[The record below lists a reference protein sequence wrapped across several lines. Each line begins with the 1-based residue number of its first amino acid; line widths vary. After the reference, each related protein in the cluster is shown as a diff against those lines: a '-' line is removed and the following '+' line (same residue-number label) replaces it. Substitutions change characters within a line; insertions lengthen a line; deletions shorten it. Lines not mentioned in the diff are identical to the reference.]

1 MSYITEQDF
10 VEINSISKNAM
21 FDKILKKKDIFVNAS
36 DYQQEFIKNINNYY
50 NNLLHINKIKSSAYD
65 KFTNKIIYY
74 YTDNDNVIDYD
85 KIDINKNKKYKL
97 SEIDASFYMNPNMKK
112 YMFLYDFLREYYL
125 NLAEIKKNKYNIDN
139 ASLYN
144 HEFKIRCKYLSSEN
158 EINNVYHTALNIEDY
173 VITFKFNNSNT
184 TGNKFVQPDIT
195 NLSDIKLY
203 SKNNQRNNQRIFT
216 NSYDNDYVNSFNE
229 LIKIVKNSDI
239 IINNDISYHK
249 LLSES
254 YKYKFNKILLTYI
267 IIKIIYF
274 YYRKHYPVKIKEV
287 NDILMK
293 DYPVLLNNISNK
305 VSDKDNSLLEIAL
318 NTEKKQ
324 FKLNRKPNLTEIKRL
339 REKITKKKGEIGHYI
354 EDNMDKEPPQVLL
367 NNIKKKESDIEKFEK
382 QLSNE
387 MYANLNKSQEQ
398 EAIAYKNE
406 LDKINKNITNKIK
419 NINNKNI
426 EINSDDSYYNKINIM
441 NYFVIFLLITIT
453 VIFIID
459 NTYSNLNVS
468 ISILLLTISIILYL
482 IVNYVI
488 NNNPN
493 YIYNNKGIIKNIFNY
508 FSGIQIEKF
517 KLNANSDFN
526 INVTSD
532 PVSLEELNSYIIAN
546 TDTQNLESKFYLK
559 IKNTDNGSEENINIF
574 TGTNII
580 DTEDSS
586 DYSNYVK
593 LDENGDIT
601 IDLKYEENKEY
612 SIYVPNVFNELQDKD
627 GTIGIKSSI
636 LAVGGGAAG
645 TKYKPIDGGFKRLGE
660 GGGGGAVI
668 HNENF
673 TLIGGET
680 YKIEIGEGGVVQ
692 DDTGQNI
699 KQATD
704 TKISLN
710 GENKIRA
717 KGAELILSTILA
729 NVNGVPEYVVRQIS
743 GADIEGNIDGSVDG
757 TFIRNKNNGRGGLS
771 GYNIQT
777 SQEFT
782 YSDNSTLSYE
792 TITQNPNDGD
802 SGYNYEGKG
811 KFYGAGGGSYNLCS
825 DSDGSEYYTYRDS
838 LQGNDNKIYI
848 CNKNESGVF
857 VQGQGGGKTDNYNG
871 DAGLDNGMDG
881 EKDTGSG
888 GGGGRIKGGNG
899 ANGRIIIKINNEIKE
914 SIESII
920 KTEIEKLQK
929 ELLVEAAKA
938 GESNANDLYQMAQE
952 HSSNI
957 TSIKNDLL
965 TGKIDLEEATSNI
978 EILQGIYNS
987 DYLIYTSNQNLL
999 DRRKQRINLY
1009 TTSNIKL
1016 QGLINATTNK
1026 IEINNAIIS
1035 SNYADLTAL
1044 QNELEN
1050 KQRTSNLITELN
1062 LLNEDKLNE
1071 IKQEYNNQYGQ
1082 AIEYKQCKNIMELH
1096 SIELAE
1102 KRSELSSNILQ
1113 KRLEIDDKK
1122 LKRKKELETELSGL
1136 RDLKMKAIQK
1146 RIEQEDIFRSKKRQ
1160 LNEELKK
1167 LEDNTEKSMIVTFKL
1182 NIDYKHAGIIGLNTQ
1197 KEIDK
1202 RALFKDILLNDL
1214 AMSLDVNKNRFSID
1228 SITSDKVEIKP
1239 KTNELSEDDILLK
1252 DLSGYIIKYTENFE
1266 TQESTYYENDKNILV
1281 TTTIYPAP
1289 GNLNINN
1296 PDEIFNNIETQASN
1310 AKSKLLN
1317 NTTYLRY
1324 LLEYKK
1330 EETEI
1335 NENDEII
1342 DKSVWVKAVDRPLR
1356 VKTNSIIITDNN
1368 NKINNIFNTFN
1379 EIEKTDI
1386 TTPTYYE
1393 RVNPLLKKEY
1403 NKFKEKND
1411 AYNLSYM
1418 KNKNKQNQRLY
1429 NIKYKKIVIDYV
1441 ISICLLLSILMILYK
1456 YISVSLVNLIFI
1468 ILFTIFTI
1476 IFIYKIT
1483 QILRTKSRNKYFEKN

>member
-144 HEFKIRCKYLSSEN
+144 HEFKIRCKYFSSEN

-203 SKNNQRNNQRIFT
+203 SKNNQRIFT

-267 IIKIIYF
+267 ILKIIYF

-339 REKITKKKGEIGHYI
+339 RELITKKKGEIRDYI
-354 EDNMDKEPPQVLL
+354 EQNIDNEPQELL
-367 NNIKKKESDIEKFEK
+367 NNIKEKENYIEKLEK

-459 NTYSNLNVS
+459 NAYSNLNVS

-517 KLNANSDFN
+517 NLNANSDFN
-526 INVTSD
+526 IDFTSD
-532 PVSLEELNSYIIAN
+532 PMTLDELNSYIIAN
-546 TDTQNLESKFYLK
+546 TDTDNLESKFYLK
-559 IKNTDNGSEENINIF
+559 ITNTDGREEYINIF
-574 TGTNII
+574 TGTDIS
-580 DTEDSS
+580 TEDSS
-586 DYSNYVK
+586 DYVKFDDSSN
-593 LDENGDIT
+593 II

-612 SIYVPNVFNELQDKD
+612 SIYVPNVFNEVSDE
-627 GTIGIKSSI
+627 TIGIKSSI

-645 TKYKPIDGGFKRLGE
+645 TKYHHIESIGYNRLGE

-668 HNENF
+668 YNDNF

-680 YKIEIGEGGVVQ
+680 YKIKIGTGGVVQ
-692 DDTGQNI
+692 DENI
-699 KQATD
+699 TQATD
-704 TKISLN
+704 TTISVN
-710 GENKIRA
+710 DENKITA
-717 KGAELILSTILA
+717 KGAKLELSTIPSDI
-729 NVNGVPEYVVRQIS
+729 NGVPNYVVRQIS
-743 GADIEGNIDGSVDG
+743 GADIDGNIDGSEDG
-757 TFIRNKNNGRGGLS
+757 MFIMNKDRGRGGLS
-771 GYNIQT
+771 GYNIQS
-777 SQEFT
+777 SQGFT
-782 YSDNSTLSYE
+782 YNNNSTLSFE

-802 SGYNYEGKG
+802 SGYEYNGTY
-811 KFYGAGGGSYNLCS
+811 YGAGGGSYNLCS
-825 DSDGSEYYTYRDS
+825 NGSEYYTRRDS
-838 LQGNDNKIYI
+838 LQQNDDNIYI
-848 CNKNESGVF
+848 CNKNEDEEF
-857 VQGQGGGKTDNYNG
+857 VQGQGGGKTDNNNG
-871 DAGLDNGMDG
+871 DAGQENGNNA
-881 EKDTGSG
+881 EPNTGSG
-888 GGGGRIKGGNG
+888 GGGGRNKGGDG
-899 ANGRIIIKINNEIKE
+899 ANGRIIIKINKEIKE

-920 KTEIEKLQK
+920 TTEIEKLQK
-929 ELLVEAAKA
+929 NLLVEAAEDGKSKA
-938 GESNANDLYQMAQE
+938 NTLYQMAQE
-952 HSSNI
+952 HSSDI
-957 TSIKNDLL
+957 TSIKDDLFA
-965 TGKIDLEEATSNI
+965 GKIDLEEAKSNI
-978 EILQGIYNS
+978 QILQSKYNS
-987 DYLIYTSNQNLL
+987 DLKTYNSNQDLL
-999 DRRKQRINLY
+999 ERRKQSINLY

-1026 IEINNAIIS
+1026 IDYNNAIIS
-1035 SNYADLTAL
+1035 SNYADLNAL
-1044 QNELEN
+1044 DIELRN
-1050 KQRTSNLITELN
+1050 KQTTSNLITELN
-1062 LLNEDKLNE
+1062 LLNEGKLDE
-1071 IKQEYNNQYGQ
+1071 IEQEYNKQYEQ
-1082 AIEYKQCKNIMELH
+1082 ALEYKECKNIMEQH
-1096 SIELAE
+1096 SIRLAE
-1102 KRSELSSNILQ
+1102 QRSELSSNILQ

-1122 LKRKKELETELSGL
+1122 LERKKELEKELSEL
-1136 RDLKMKAIQK
+1136 RKLKMDAIEN
-1146 RIEQEDIFRSKKRQ
+1146 RIVQEDIFRSKKRQ

-1289 GNLNINN
+1289 GNLDINN
-1296 PDEIFNNIETQASN
+1296 PDEIYNNIETQASN

-1317 NTTYLRY
+1317 NTTYFRY

-1356 VKTNSIIITDNN
+1356 VKTNSIIIKDNN

-1429 NIKYKKIVIDYV
+1429 NIKYKKIIIDYV

>member
-203 SKNNQRNNQRIFT
+203 SKNNQRIFT

-267 IIKIIYF
+267 ILKIIYF

-339 REKITKKKGEIGHYI
+339 RELITIKKGEIRDYI
-354 EDNMDKEPPQVLL
+354 EKNMDKEPQELL
-367 NNIKKKESDIEKFEK
+367 NNIKKKESDIENFEK

-532 PVSLEELNSYIIAN
+532 PMSLEELNSYIIAN
-546 TDTQNLESKFYLK
+546 TDTENLESKFYLK
-559 IKNTDNGSEENINIF
+559 IKNRAEETEENINIF
-574 TGTNII
+574 TGTNINT
-580 DTEDSS
+580 DESS
-586 DYSNYVK
+586 DYVK
-593 LDENGDIT
+593 FDENGDIT

-612 SIYVPNVFNELQDKD
+612 SIYVPNVFNELDD

-645 TKYKPIDGGFKRLGE
+645 TKYQQNVGGGFKRLGE

-673 TLIGGET
+673 TLIGGKT

-699 KQATD
+699 KQATN
-704 TKISLN
+704 TTISLN
-710 GENKIRA
+710 NENKIRA
-717 KGAELILSTILA
+717 KGAELILTTIPAA
-729 NVNGVPEYVVRQIS
+729 NIEGVPDYVVRQIS

-757 TFIRNKNNGRGGLS
+757 SGDGSVDGTFIRNKDNGRGGLS

-777 SQEFT
+777 SQGFT
-782 YSDNSTLSYE
+782 YSDSSTLSYE

-802 SGYNYEGKG
+802 SGYEYEGTH
-811 KFYGAGGGSYNLCS
+811 YGAGGGSYNLCS

-838 LQGNDNKIYI
+838 LQGNGDKIYI
-848 CNKNESGVF
+848 CNKNESDEF
-857 VQGQGGGKTDNYNG
+857 VQGQGGGKTDNDNG
-871 DAGLDNGMDG
+871 DAGLDNGNNG
-881 EKDTGSG
+881 EQDTGSG

-899 ANGRIIIKINNEIKE
+899 ANGRIIIKINKEIKDR
-914 SIESII
+914 IESII

-929 ELLVEAAKA
+929 ELLVEAAKV

-957 TSIKNDLL
+957 TSIKDDLL
-965 TGKIDLEEATSNI
+965 AGKIDLEKATSNI
-978 EILQGIYNS
+978 DILQRIYNS
-987 DYLIYTSNQNLL
+987 DYLTYTSNQSLL
-999 DRRKQRINLY
+999 DTRKQRINLY

-1044 QNELEN
+1044 QRELEN
-1050 KQRTSNLITELN
+1050 KQSTSNLIRELN
-1062 LLNEDKLNE
+1062 VLNKDKLE
-1071 IKQEYNNQYGQ
+1071 DIKKEYNTQYDK
-1082 AIEYKQCKNIMELH
+1082 AIVYKECKNIMELH
-1096 SIELAE
+1096 SIKLAE

-1122 LKRKKELETELSGL
+1122 LERKKELETELSGL
-1136 RDLKMKAIQK
+1136 RDLKMKAIQN
-1146 RIEQEDIFRSKKRQ
+1146 RIEQEDIFRTRKRQ

-1296 PDEIFNNIETQASN
+1296 PDEIYNNIETQASN

-1317 NTTYLRY
+1317 NTTYFRY

-1356 VKTNSIIITDNN
+1356 VKTNSIIIRDNN

>member
-50 NNLLHINKIKSSAYD
+50 NNLLNINKIKSSAYD

-74 YTDNDNVIDYD
+74 YTNNDNVIDYD

-144 HEFKIRCKYLSSEN
+144 HEFKIRCKYFSSEN

-203 SKNNQRNNQRIFT
+203 SKNNQRIFT

-267 IIKIIYF
+267 ILKIIYF

-339 REKITKKKGEIGHYI
+339 RELITKKKGEIRDYI
-354 EDNMDKEPPQVLL
+354 EQNMDNEPQELL
-367 NNIKKKESDIEKFEK
+367 NNIKEKENYIEKLEK

-517 KLNANSDFN
+517 NLNANSDLD
-526 INVTSD
+526 INVTSV
-532 PVSLEELNSYIIAN
+532 PITFEELNSYIKAN
-546 TDTQNLESKFYLK
+546 TDTKNLESKFYLK
-559 IKNTDNGSEENINIF
+559 IKNTDDGTENYINIF
-574 TGTNII
+574 TGTDIYTEDSSTEDI
-580 DTEDSS
+580 STEDSS
-586 DYSNYVK
+586 DYVKFDDSSN
-593 LDENGDIT
+593 IT

-612 SIYVPNVFNELQDKD
+612 SIYVPNVFNEVSDE
-627 GTIGIKSSI
+627 TIGIKSSI

-645 TKYKPIDGGFKRLGE
+645 TKYHHIESIGYNRLGE

-668 HNENF
+668 YNDNF

-680 YKIEIGEGGVVQ
+680 YKIKIGTGGVVQ
-692 DDTGQNI
+692 DENI
-699 KQATD
+699 TQATD
-704 TKISLN
+704 TTISLN
-710 GENKIRA
+710 DENKITA
-717 KGAELILSTILA
+717 KGAELILSPIPSDI
-729 NVNGVPEYVVRQIS
+729 NGVPEYVVRQIS
-743 GADIEGNIDGSVDG
+743 GADIDGNIDGSEDG
-757 TFIRNKNNGRGGLS
+757 TFIRNKDRGRGGLS
-771 GYNIQT
+771 GYNIQS

-782 YSDNSTLSYE
+782 YKDNSTLSFE

-802 SGYNYEGKG
+802 SGYEYEETY
-811 KFYGAGGGSYNLCS
+811 YGAGGGSYNLCS
-825 DSDGSEYYTYRDS
+825 DGSEYYTSPGDS
-838 LQGNDNKIYI
+838 GLEQNGDNIYI
-848 CNKNESGVF
+848 CNKNDLGVF
-857 VQGQGGGKTDNYNG
+857 VQGQGGGIIENDSG
-871 DAGLDNGMDG
+871 DAGLENGKNA
-881 EKDTGSG
+881 EQNTGSG
-888 GGGGRIKGGNG
+888 GGGGKNKGGNG
-899 ANGRIIIKINNEIKE
+899 ANGRIIIKINKEIKD
-914 SIESII
+914 SIDSII

-929 ELLVEAAKA
+929 KLLQAAAEDGKNEA
-938 GESNANDLYQMAQE
+938 GFLYEKAQE

-957 TSIKNDLL
+957 TSIKEDLL
-965 TGKIDLEEATSNI
+965 TGKIDLEKATSNI
-978 EILQGIYNS
+978 EILQSIYNT
-987 DYLIYTSNQNLL
+987 DYQTYISNQHLL
-999 DRRKQRINLY
+999 DRRKESINLY
-1009 TTSNIKL
+1009 TTNNIKL

-1026 IEINNAIIS
+1026 IEYNNAIIS

-1044 QNELEN
+1044 NHELGN
-1050 KQRTSNLITELN
+1050 KQRTSNLITKLN
-1062 LLNEDKLNE
+1062 LLNESKLE
-1071 IKQEYNNQYGQ
+1071 DIKQEYYTQYDQ
-1082 AIEYKQCKNIMELH
+1082 AIEYKECKNIMEQR

-1102 KRSELSSNILQ
+1102 QRSKLSSNILQ

-1122 LKRKKELETELSGL
+1122 LERKKELEKELSEL
-1136 RDLKMKAIQK
+1136 RKLKMDAIQN

-1296 PDEIFNNIETQASN
+1296 PDKIYNNIETQASN

-1317 NTTYLRY
+1317 NTTYFRY

-1330 EETEI
+1330 EETET

-1342 DKSVWVKAVDRPLR
+1342 DKSVWVKAVERPLR

-1429 NIKYKKIVIDYV
+1429 NIKYKKIIIDYV

>member
-36 DYQQEFIKNINNYY
+36 YYQQEFIKNINNYY

-144 HEFKIRCKYLSSEN
+144 HEFKIRCKYFSSEN
-158 EINNVYHTALNIEDY
+158 EINNVYHTASNIEDY

-203 SKNNQRNNQRIFT
+203 SKNNERIFN
-216 NSYDNDYVNSFNE
+216 NSYDNVYDNVYVNSFNE

-267 IIKIIYF
+267 ILKIIYF
-274 YYRKHYPVKIKEV
+274 YYTKHYPVKIKEV

-339 REKITKKKGEIGHYI
+339 RELITKKKGEIRDYI
-354 EDNMDKEPPQVLL
+354 EQNMDNEPQELL
-367 NNIKKKESDIEKFEK
+367 NNIKEKENYIEKLEK

-459 NTYSNLNVS
+459 NAYSNLNVS

-517 KLNANSDFN
+517 NLNANSDFN
-526 INVTSD
+526 IDVTSD
-532 PVSLEELNSYIIAN
+532 PMTFEELNTYIKAK
-546 TDTQNLESKFYLK
+546 TDTNNLESKFYLK
-559 IKNTDNGSEENINIF
+559 IKNKDDETEKNINIF
-574 TGTNII
+574 TGTDIN
-580 DTEDSS
+580 T
-586 DYSNYVK
+586 
-593 LDENGDIT
+593 DENSSYVAFDINSNIT

-612 SIYVPNVFNELQDKD
+612 SIYVPNVFNEVSDE
-627 GTIGIKSSI
+627 TIGIKSSI

-645 TKYKPIDGGFKRLGE
+645 TKYHYIEGIGYNRLGE

-668 HNENF
+668 YKDNF
-673 TLIGGET
+673 ILNGGET
-680 YKIEIGEGGVVQ
+680 YKIKIGKGGVVE
-692 DDTGQNI
+692 DENTT
-699 KQATD
+699 QATD
-704 TKISLN
+704 TTISLN
-710 GENKIRA
+710 DENKITA
-717 KGAELILSTILA
+717 KGAELILTQIRFGI
-729 NVNGVPEYVVRQIS
+729 NDVPDYVVRQIS
-743 GADIEGNIDGSVDG
+743 GADIDGNIDGSEDSM
-757 TFIRNKNNGRGGLS
+757 FIMNKDIGRGGLS
-771 GYNIQT
+771 GYNIQS

-782 YSDNSTLSYE
+782 YKDNSTLSFE

-802 SGYNYEGKG
+802 SGYEYEGTY
-811 KFYGAGGGSYNLCS
+811 YGAGGGSYNLCS
-825 DSDGSEYYTYRDS
+825 DGREYYTSPGDS
-838 LQGNDNKIYI
+838 GLEKNGDNIYI
-848 CNKNESGVF
+848 CNKNDLGEF
-857 VQGQGGGKTDNYNG
+857 VQGQGGGIIDNDSG
-871 DAGLDNGMDG
+871 DAGSVNGKNA
-881 EKDTGSG
+881 EENTGSG
-888 GGGGRIKGGNG
+888 GGGGKNKGGNG
-899 ANGRIIIKINNEIKE
+899 ANGRIIIKINKDIKD
-914 SIESII
+914 SIDSII

-929 ELLVEAAKA
+929 ELLQAAAEDGKSDAITLYEKA
-938 GESNANDLYQMAQE
+938 QQ
-952 HSSNI
+952 HTSNI
-957 TSIKNDLL
+957 TSIKDDLL
-965 TGKIDLEEATSNI
+965 AGKMDLEEATSNI
-978 EILQGIYNS
+978 SILQRNYNT
-987 DYLIYTSNQNLL
+987 DYQTYISNQDLL
-999 DRRKQRINLY
+999 DRRKESINLY

-1016 QGLINATTNK
+1016 QGLINATTDK
-1026 IEINNAIIS
+1026 IEYNNAIIS

-1044 QNELEN
+1044 SYELGN
-1050 KQRTSNLITELN
+1050 KQTTSNLIRESN
-1062 LLNEDKLNE
+1062 LLNEEKLEDIKNE
-1071 IKQEYNNQYGQ
+1071 YYIKQQQ
-1082 AIEYKQCKNIMELH
+1082 AIEYKECKNIMEQH
-1096 SIELAE
+1096 SIKLAE
-1102 KRSELSSNILQ
+1102 ERSELSSNILQ

-1122 LKRKKELETELSGL
+1122 LKRKIELENELSEL
-1136 RDLKMKAIQK
+1136 RKLKMVAIQN
-1146 RIEQEDIFRSKKRQ
+1146 RILHEERFRSKKRQ

-1266 TQESTYYENDKNILV
+1266 TQESRYYENDKNILV

-1296 PDEIFNNIETQASN
+1296 PDKIYNNIETQASN

-1317 NTTYLRY
+1317 NTTYFRY

-1330 EETEI
+1330 EETET

-1342 DKSVWVKAVDRPLR
+1342 DKSVWVKAVERPLR

-1429 NIKYKKIVIDYV
+1429 NIKYKKIIIDYV